1 MATPLLAAIT
11 IPTIDWT
18 ALLPILILM
27 GGAIVVMGVAAMT
40 SRPLRVTDSARLA
53 MGFSI
58 AALVCSL
65 VLWHDVT
72 ARGGFTTIADALT
85 IDGFS
90 VLFMI
95 LISIAVFL
103 TALFGEGYLRREGI
117 NATEFF
123 VLTMLSG
130 SGAML
135 LAAGGDLIV
144 IFLGLEI
151 MSIALYVLA
160 GMDPRRAESGEA
172 AMKYFV
178 LGAFSSAIFVYGIA
192 LTYGATGS
200 TNIAQIG
207 AYLANN
213 PSSTKGL
220 LLAGAGLMLVGFG
233 FKVAAVPFHMWT
245 PDVYQGSPTPAVGFM
260 AAVAKAGG
268 FAALIRVFMQA
279 FPTLK
284 DTWQPLIFW
293 VAVLTLLAGAILAVV
308 QSDVK
313 RMLAY
318 SSINHAGF
326 ILLGLQAATSSGVA
340 GSVYYLFVYAVMVI
354 GTFGLVAVVAGRGDS
369 DHRIESYRGLAR
381 DHRLIALALTVLLIA
396 QAGIPFTTG
405 FLAKFYVLS
414 AAVSAHSYSLAVIAM
429 ISAAIAAFFYLR
441 IVAVMYA
448 GSFSLGRAGGPA
460 VSVEAAGVADAGTE
474 VAATATPGDEAAP
487 ELVGVSA
494 AAAGAGSASGGLDG
508 ADSDVPA
515 PGSLLAAYGDGG
527 AELDGEAAAS
537 EAEPPEEAASAPAA
551 LRVITMSLTARV
563 ATGLC
568 VGFTVLFG
576 VWPQPLFDLAH
587 SATLLF

>member
-1 MATPLLAAIT
+1 VIDTSLLATIT

-18 ALLPILILM
+18 ALLPVLILM
-27 GGAIVVMGVAAMT
+27 GGAIVVMGLASMT
-40 SRPLRVTDSARLA
+40 TRPLRVADSARLA

-72 ARGGFTTIADALT
+72 AHGGFTTVADAIT

-95 LISIAVFL
+95 LVSVALIL
-103 TALFGEGYLRREGI
+103 TVLFGEGYLRREGL
-117 NATEFF
+117 NSTEFF

-135 LAAGGDLIV
+135 MAEAGDLIV

-151 MSIALYVLA
+151 LSIALYVLA

-207 AYLANN
+207 SYLANN

-220 LLAGAGLMLVGFG
+220 LLAGAGLMLVGFL
-233 FKVAAVPFHMWT
+233 FKIAAVPFHMWT

-284 DTWQPLIFW
+284 ETWQPLILW
-293 VAVLTLLAGAILAVV
+293 VAVVTLLGGAILAVV

-326 ILLGLQAATSSGVA
+326 ILLGLQAATASGVA

-354 GTFGLVAVVAGRGDS
+354 GTFGLVAVVSGRGDR
-369 DHRIESYRGLAR
+369 DHRLESYRGLAR
-381 DHRLIALALTVLLIA
+381 DHRLVALALTILLIA

-405 FLAKFYVLS
+405 FLAKFYVVS
-414 AAVSAHSYSLAVIAM
+414 DAVSAHSYGLAVVAM

-448 GSFSLGRAGGPA
+448 GSFSLSR
-460 VSVEAAGVADAGTE
+460 AAGEVPAGE
-474 VAATATPGDEAAP
+474 VATVTATEESAP
-487 ELVGVSA
+487 ELVGVA
-494 AAAGAGSASGGLDG
+494 AAATTDATTARGLESGGDL
-508 ADSDVPA
+508 PA

-527 AELDGEAAAS
+527 AELDGGDAS
-537 EAEPPEEAASAPAA
+537 EAETPAESVETVAAAA
-551 LRVITMSLTARV
+551 LRPIVMPVAARV

-568 VGFTVLFG
+568 VGVTVLFG
-576 VWPQPLFDLAH
+576 VWPQPLFDFAH